1 MSNENEKTEKTPA
14 EILAELEQQIAAKTT
29 EIKGADPET
38 SRKIEDAKADL
49 EYLGLVEK
57 FNALGKQG
65 QKYAIVDV
73 TSHGKGF
80 IVLVNGP
87 RAELHSKAVTHLA
100 KQDGLTDAKVIEIV
114 REYVKHPALE
124 TFDAMLTEVPSCMYV
139 CFQAVQDLWGARARI
154 RLEK

>member
-1 MSNENEKTEKTPA
+1 MSDTTAKTPA
-14 EILAELEQQIAAKTT
+14 EILAELEAQIATKTT

-49 EYLGLVEK
+49 EYLALVQR

-65 QKYAIVDV
+65 QKYAIVDI

-80 IVLVNGP
+80 VVVVNGP
-87 RAELHSKAVTHLA
+87 KAELHRKTISHLVKEDKLTSA
-100 KQDGLTDAKVIEIV
+100 KLLEIT
-114 REYVKHPALE
+114 REYVKHPALDD
-124 TFDAMLTEVPSCMYV
+124 FDTMIAEVPAVPDV
-139 CFQAVQDLWGARARI
+139 CFEALQDLWGQRARI

>member
-1 MSNENEKTEKTPA
+1 MSTEKTPA

-38 SRKIEDAKADL
+38 ARKIEDAKADL
-49 EYLGLVEK
+49 EYLALVQK

-73 TSHGKGF
+73 TSYGKGF
-80 IVLVNGP
+80 LVLVNGP
-87 RAELHSKAVTHLA
+87 KAELHSKTISHLS
-100 KQDGLTDAKVIEIV
+100 KEDKLTDAKVQEIV
-114 REYVKHPALE
+114 REYVKHPSLE
-124 TFDAMLTEVPSCMYV
+124 VFDAMIAEMPHSLFT
-139 CFQAVQDLWGARARI
+139 CFAAIQDLWGTRAKI